1 MVERNFRAHKTARI
15 RAMTESRPLVGRIRS
30 ILLASVVT
38 LNIGIVAFGQT
49 NLATISGLVKD
60 PQGAIVPHAA
70 VTATNEATA
79 VPTKTVTDDAGFF
92 SIHNLPV
99 GNYSVTVAA
108 SGFKGYTRQ
117 GIVLT
122 TGQSLGLEIQLEIGA
137 VSQTVQ
143 VTGAASLVQTET
155 SDISQTT
162 TGNSVVA
169 LPLANRRPL
178 QLVEITGAAVMVQ
191 YSNIIGQGVPDFSIG
206 GGRTESQMAWLDGA
220 DVQNMRMG
228 VGQIDLDPS
237 GEALQEVKVLTNNY
251 SAQYGGSNG
260 GVIIE
265 TTKSGSNQFHGV
277 AYEFL
282 RNDALDAPGFFAPIQ
297 DGKKLNPELRFNL
310 FGGTLGGPI
319 RHDKTFFF
327 VSYEGGRLLQGY
339 TSTLTVPTAAQRGG
353 DFSQTYNAA
362 GKVIP
367 IYDPSST
374 QLVNGAYVR
383 TQFPNNVIPT
393 GSLDPV
399 AVKLMNFF
407 PVPNQASS
415 SITGANNFSGNYI
428 EGQSSE
434 FVLSKIDHEFS
445 DRDRVSA
452 WNIYNPSTPHY
463 TSVYP
468 NPVADTNTSNFNYVV
483 MDYSYAS
490 WLHTFSPTKVN
501 DFSVT
506 STYRSAVAW
515 SLAMGGN
522 PGLIGLTGVPATAF
536 PTFTIGGFAS
546 LGPSQDARYQSPIE
560 SQSYVDNFT
569 WISGRHSITFGG
581 QWTRSLNDDHL
592 LTSASG
598 AFTFATQ
605 PTGLPGNSATGNALA
620 SLLVGFPESF
630 TESETEQMDRRE
642 DYYAL
647 FAQDDWTVKPTLTLN
662 LGLRWETDT
671 PITDVRNHMNSFDPT
686 EINPVSGTPGVVKF
700 MGVGG
705 WPTEPYGTRW
715 DNLGPRFGFAWRP
728 FNAEKTVIRGGVGV
742 FFGHPFDAG
751 QPYSANNGFS
761 TSASLSTPNNGIT
774 APFYLQNGVPAGA
787 VATPVLNDSY
797 GAVAVGQAATTAISF
812 FEPTRKTGTSYQF
825 NLGVQREIASNMLI
839 SVSFIGN
846 ESRHLPSTNMP
857 IDQIPP
863 SVLGPSC
870 DTQACRPFPQF
881 NGVSLIVPPL
891 GVANYFAG
899 VAHFQKRF
907 SHGLTLEAS
916 YTWSSFLDNTDE
928 AGATLGNDNGPYSN
942 YYNRSADYGKSAND
956 IPQSL
961 IFDWIYELPFGP
973 GKRWLGS
980 SPARYVVEG
989 WTIGNVATIRS
1000 GPPFTAITNTNNTDA
1015 FSAGSQRPNVLANV
1029 NLPSGQRSVAKWF
1042 NTAAF
1047 AQPATFQFG
1056 DEGVGTLQAPGL
1068 VNFDFSLL
1076 RDFRLTERVKLEF
1089 RGEFF
1094 NTFNR
1099 TNLGVPNA
1107 TYGAANFGTISST
1120 GYNTARVGQVGARI
1134 TF

>member
-1 MVERNFRAHKTARI
+1 M
-15 RAMTESRPLVGRIRS
+15 RS
-30 ILLASVVT
+30 KSFLSLLILSGLLIVFVASLCT
-38 LNIGIVAFGQT
+38 GQT
-49 NLATISGLVKD
+49 NLATISGLVRD
-60 PQGAIVPHAA
+60 PQGAVVPHAQ
-70 VTATNEATA
+70 VIATNEATA
-79 VPTKTVTDDAGFF
+79 VQTKTITDDAGFF
-92 SIHNLPV
+92 SIHNLPI
-99 GNYSVTVAA
+99 GNYSVAVTVA
-108 SGFKGYTRQ
+108 GFRGYTRR

-122 TGQSLGLEIQLEIGA
+122 TGQTLGLQIHLEVGA
-137 VSQTVQ
+137 VNQTVQ
-143 VTGAASLVQTET
+143 VTGAAPLMQTET
-155 SDISQTT
+155 SDISQTM

-178 QLVEITGAAVMVQ
+178 QLVELTGAAVMVQ

-265 TTKSGSNQFHGV
+265 TTKSGGNQFHGS
-277 AYEFL
+277 AYEYL
-282 RNDALDAPGFFAPIQ
+282 RNDALDAPGFFAPIRN
-297 DGKKLNPELRFNL
+297 GTKVSPELRFNL

-327 VSYEGGRLLQGY
+327 ISYEGGRLEQGY
-339 TSTLTVPTAAQRGG
+339 TSTLTVPTLAQRSG
-353 DFSQTYNAA
+353 DFSQTYNAS

-367 IYDPSST
+367 IYNPAST
-374 QLVNGAYVR
+374 QLVNGAYTR
-383 TQFPNNVIPT
+383 TQFANNIIPT
-393 GSLDPV
+393 ASLDPV
-399 AVKLMNFF
+399 AVKLMNFY
-407 PVPNQASS
+407 PLPNQPPS
-415 SITGANNFSGNYI
+415 SITGANNFSGNYL

-434 FVLSKIDHEFS
+434 FVLAKIDHAIS
-445 DRDRVSA
+445 DRDRISG

-468 NPVADTNTSNFNYVV
+468 NPVADTNTSNFNYVN
-483 MDYSYAS
+483 MDYAYAS
-490 WLHTFSPTKVN
+490 WFHTFSPTKVN
-501 DFSVT
+501 DFGVT
-506 STYRSAVAW
+506 STYRAAIAW
-515 SLAMGGN
+515 SLAMGGS
-522 PGLIGLTGVPATAF
+522 PALIGLTGVPETAF
-536 PTFTIGGFAS
+536 PTFTVAGYAS
-546 LGPSQDARYQSPIE
+546 LGPTQDARYQRPIE

-569 WISGRHSITFGG
+569 WVSGRHSMTYGG
-581 QWTRSLNDDHL
+581 QWTRSLNDDRL

-605 PTGLPGNSATGNALA
+605 PTGLAANSATGNALA

-671 PITDVRNHMNSFDPT
+671 PMTDVRDHMNGFDPT

-700 MGVGG
+700 MGLDG

-715 DNLGPRFGFAWRP
+715 DNFGPRFGFAWRP
-728 FNAEKTVIRGGVGV
+728 FHSDKTVVRVGFGT

-774 APFYLQNGVPAGA
+774 APFYLRDGVPAGA
-787 VATPVLNDSY
+787 VAAPVLNDSY
-797 GAVAVGQAATTAISF
+797 GAVPVGQPATTAISY

-825 NLGVQREIASNMLI
+825 NFGVQREISGNML
-839 SVSFIGN
+839 VSASLIGN
-846 ESRHLPSTNMP
+846 ESRNLPSTNLP
-857 IDQIPP
+857 IDQISP
-863 SVLGPSC
+863 SVLGPMC
-870 DTQACRPFPQF
+870 DTQACRPYPQF
-881 NGVSLIVPPL
+881 NGVSVIAPPL
-891 GVANYFAG
+891 GLANYYAG
-899 VAHFQKRF
+899 VARFQKRL
-907 SHGLTLEAS
+907 SHGLTFDAS

-928 AGATLGNDNGPYSN
+928 AGAVLGNNNGPYSN
-942 YYNRSADYGKSAND
+942 YYDRRADYGKSAND

-961 IFDWIYELPFGP
+961 IFDWVYQLPFGP
-973 GKRWLGS
+973 GKQWLAT
-980 SPARYVVEG
+980 SPVRHIVEG
-989 WTIGNVATIRS
+989 WTLGNVATIRS
-1000 GPPFTAITNTNNTDA
+1000 GPPFTVITNTNNTDD
-1015 FSAGSQRPNVLANV
+1015 FSSGSQRPNVLANV
-1029 NLPSGQRSVAKWF
+1029 NLPPGQRTVADWF

-1056 DEGVGTLQAPGL
+1056 DEGVGTLEAPGL
-1068 VNFDFSLL
+1068 VDFDFSLL
-1076 RDFRLTERVKLEF
+1076 RDFRLGERVKLEF

-1107 TYGAANFGTISST
+1107 IFGAANFGTITTT
-1120 GYNTARVGQVGARI
+1120 GYNMARVGQVGVRI